1 MYKMFLSKPFNT
13 VKQKIDPDK
22 RIHVEPPLCRFEIQ
36 NNICVLVLDTYK
48 YSYSPGYPPHL

>member
-22 RIHVEPPLCRFEIQ
+22 RIHVEPPPLRIRNLKQHMCF
-36 NNICVLVLDTYK
+36 D
-48 YSYSPGYPPHL
+48 P